1 MSISSPSK
9 KSHTL
14 IQDEH
19 ASVKPRVL
27 FVLGTLWGENG
38 ITAHMLTLAKGLIN
52 NGWSVALASGLAE
65 SVEGANEEAKFA
77 VERFKLNDISVFV
90 ISFPKIHFSI
100 NGVFKVIQTL
110 RELNRVIDQF
120 KPDVIH
126 LHALSVCP
134 YIQMIRLLRLI
145 PLVSTCH
152 VEPDRDR
159 LSVKF
164 SGLAG
169 SYLKTLFGT
178 RLIAV
183 SSALVEAYQTIMN
196 VPKENIRLICHGVD
210 PDRFRL
216 PTAEERLKAR
226 QSFGLGDHDKVICL
240 VGRLSPAKGHRLLME
255 ALAILQHRGV
265 NAIVLCAGKGYA
277 DEEDQLKKLATQLE
291 VSESIRFLG
300 MTDTR
305 QVLWA
310 SDILVLPSRP
320 NTEAFGL
327 VVSEAMLCGVVPIRT
342 PAAGA
347 IDQIDEGKNGFI
359 VPFDD
364 AETLALRLNEV
375 LTNPELQA
383 QLAEAAT
390 ATAQQKFTVD
400 QMVKSTIA
408 VYKEILDHPKSSLMQ

>member
-9 KSHTL
+9 KSHAL
-14 IQDEH
+14 IQNEH
-19 ASVKPRVL
+19 ASAKPRVL

-38 ITAHMLTLAKGLIN
+38 ITTHMLTLAKGLIN
-52 NGWSVALASGLAE
+52 NGWTVALASGLANDI
-65 SVEGANEEAKFA
+65 EGASEEAKVA
-77 VERFKLNDISVFV
+77 LERFELNDIPAFV
-90 ISFPKIHFSI
+90 ISFPKIHLSI
-100 NGVFKVIQTL
+100 NGVIKVTRAL
-110 RELNRVIDQF
+110 RELNKVVNQF
-120 KPDVIH
+120 QPDVIH
-126 LHALSVCP
+126 LHSLSVCP
-134 YIQMIRLLRLI
+134 YIQIIRLLHSI
-145 PLVSTCH
+145 PFVSTCH
-152 VEPDRDR
+152 AEPDGNRVG
-159 LSVKF
+159 VKF

-169 SYLKTLFGT
+169 RHLKTLFGK

-196 VPKENIRLICHGVD
+196 VPKENIRLIYHGVD
-210 PDRFRL
+210 PNQFRP
-216 PTAEERLKAR
+216 PTAEEQLKAH
-226 QSFGLGDHDKVICL
+226 QSFGLDDHDKVICL
-240 VGRLSPAKGHRLLME
+240 VGRLSPAKGHRLLIE

-265 NAIVLCAGKGYA
+265 DAIVLCAGKGYA
-277 DEEDQLKKLATQLE
+277 DEENQIRKLASQLE
-291 VSESIRFLG
+291 VFESVRFLG

-364 AETLALRLNEV
+364 AETLALRLSEV
-375 LTNPELQA
+375 LANPELQA
-383 QLAEAAT
+383 RLAAAAIAT
-390 ATAQQKFTVD
+390 AHQKFTVN
-400 QMVKSTIA
+400 QMVESTIA
-408 VYKEILDHPKSSLMQ
+408 VYEEILNHPESSLMQ